1 MSKENFS
8 PYENEEDSLQ
18 IDELTIENRLD
29 RISIYG
35 SIDLTMDKEGK
46 TKALTLKNIIDLA
59 VAKLEE
65 TTLPD
70 KISIRETETVKNPF
84 A

>member
-1 MSKENFS
+1 VPKQRFT
-8 PYENEEDSLQ
+8 PYANEADTLQ
-18 IDELTIENRLD
+18 IGELTIENRLD

-35 SIDLTMDKEGK
+35 SIDLTLDKEGK
-46 TKALTLKNIIDLA
+46 RMALDLKNIIELA

-65 TTLPD
+65 TALPD

>member
-1 MSKENFS
+1 VPKQIFS
-8 PYENEEDSLQ
+8 PFANEEDSLQ
-18 IDELTIENRLD
+18 IGELIFENRLD

-35 SIDLTMDKEGK
+35 SIDLTLDKEGK
-46 TKALTLKNIIDLA
+46 IKALALKNIIDLA

-65 TTLPD
+65 TSLTD
-70 KISIRETETVKNPF
+70 KISKKEADTVKNPF